1 MNTKTMKLA
10 DLSPAKYNP
19 RVKLEPGMP
28 EYEKLKNS
36 IQKFGY
42 VDPIIVNA
50 DGTIIGGHQ
59 RFFVLQDLG
68 YKEVECVTVDLN
80 KTDEKALNIALNK
93 ISGDWNEEKLKEL
106 LQDLDAEEFEM
117 SLTGFDE
124 SELNDVLGRANLSGS
139 AEEDDYD
146 FSKKVPSKVKEKE
159 VWQLGAHRLMCGD
172 ATSVDDVN
180 VLTMGGVIDLYIT
193 DPPYNIDYEGKTK
206 EKLKIQNDKKS
217 KPDFVGFLSDAFSAA
232 KQVMKPGAAF
242 YIWHADTER
251 VSFETA
257 CGNVGWQV
265 RENLIWSKNVFTLG
279 RQD

>member
-180 VLTMGGVIDLYIT
+180 ILTMGG
-193 DPPYNIDYEGKTK
+193 
-206 EKLKIQNDKKS
+206 
-217 KPDFVGFLSDAFSAA
+217 
-232 KQVMKPGAAF
+232 
-242 YIWHADTER
+242 
-251 VSFETA
+251 
-257 CGNVGWQV
+257 GN
-265 RENLIWSKNVFTLG
+265 
-279 RQD
+279 

>member
-93 ISGDWNEEKLKEL
+93 ISGDWNEEKLREL
-106 LQDLDAEEFEM
+106 LQDLDAEAFEM

-172 ATSVDDVN
+172 ATSVEDVN
-180 VLTMGGVIDLYIT
+180 VLTMGG
-193 DPPYNIDYEGKTK
+193 
-206 EKLKIQNDKKS
+206 
-217 KPDFVGFLSDAFSAA
+217 
-232 KQVMKPGAAF
+232 
-242 YIWHADTER
+242 
-251 VSFETA
+251 
-257 CGNVGWQV
+257 GN
-265 RENLIWSKNVFTLG
+265 
-279 RQD
+279 